1 MRRVFTLVLTFAVAA
16 SAVAAAEKAKT
27 AEDIDKAMKKVGT
40 TQQAVNKAIQAMAY
54 ADAKKQVEIVKTTLS
69 DAENFWKLN
78 KKDDAVKF
86 SQDTLGKLD
95 VLDKALTEKTPD
107 NAKVTALQGRGGQ
120 LHQLPSRVSRHRRE
134 QPVHHQARNDLGS
147 RLAARAQSFRL
158 RVQGRAH
165 RIPTS
170 PCRGLGFVVSGH
182 RHAP

>member
-107 NAKVTALQGRGGQ
+107 NAKVTAAYKDAAASCTSCHRVYRGTDANNQFIIKPGT
-120 LHQLPSRVSRHRRE
+120 
-134 QPVHHQARNDLGS
+134 
-147 RLAARAQSFRL
+147 
-158 RVQGRAH
+158 
-165 RIPTS
+165 I
-170 PCRGLGFVVSGH
+170 
-182 RHAP
+182 